1 MKNRKVA
8 DAVKKIEFARE
19 TLADAAYA
27 QIAEGILTQDLGPG
41 TRLLMDDLAARLGIS
56 RTPVREA
63 LHRLEMERVIEPGGR
78 RGYIVRKLTD
88 AELDKQ
94 YAARGAIEPFALAEV
109 ARRGGAAA
117 QYVRSTFEE
126 LVLAPQTTAME
137 VFLVNKAIHRCT
149 VEALDNEYLLSMFDV
164 IWQTAMAAH
173 VWADILESRSSVD
186 FPELHRP
193 IVEAAESGDP
203 ELASKV
209 AYEHILA
216 GRGLHSV
223 HTV

>member
-1 MKNRKVA
+1 MA
-8 DAVKKIEFARE
+8 DTVKKIEFARE

-117 QYVRSTFEE
+117 DYVRSTFEE

-173 VWADILESRSSVD
+173 VWADILESRTSVD

-209 AYEHILA
+209 AHEHILA

>member
-1 MKNRKVA
+1 M
-8 DAVKKIEFARE
+8 KKIEFARE

-27 QIAEGILTQDLGPG
+27 QIAEGILTHDLGPG
-41 TRLLMDDLAARLGIS
+41 ARLLMDDLATRMGIS

-94 YAARGAIEPFALAEV
+94 YAAREAIEPFALAEV
-109 ARRGGAAA
+109 ARCGGAAA

-126 LVLAPQTTAME
+126 LVTAPQTTAME

-164 IWQTAMAAH
+164 IWQTAMATH
-173 VWADILESRSSVD
+173 VWADILENRTSVD
-186 FPELHRP
+186 FPEMHRP

-203 ELASKV
+203 ELAGKV
-209 AYEHILA
+209 AREHIRS
-216 GRGLHSV
+216 GRGLHTS
-223 HTV
+223 HDEQPAP